1 MLISLTRT
9 GIPNQ
14 MLIFFGLVFAF
25 VSLHN
30 QFYQMREFLFFLLF
44 IGFSSQAQV
53 IGVPHCGYDFTSYLV
68 LNVHENGKTENIK
81 NLKITIVD
89 SSGTEVINKNNRW
102 SWVNSNKPLLFTPNY
117 KIDSNN
123 KKVAQNEMDGKW
135 FFPFAKDF
143 YLLSV
148 VTTFPADQF
157 QVKIEDIDQDE
168 NGGYFETQI
177 IPLYA
182 FNMYVLCSSENE
194 RQAQQFGPRTNRPV
208 EVILTKKNNH

>member
-1 MLISLTRT
+1 VLISLTRI

-44 IGFSSQAQV
+44 IGFYSQAQV
-53 IGVPHCGYDFTSYLV
+53 IGVPHCGFDFTSYLV
-68 LNVHENGKTENIK
+68 LNVHENSKTENIK
-81 NLKITIVD
+81 NLRITIVD

-123 KKVAQNEMDGKW
+123 KKVAQNGMDGKW

-157 QVKIEDIDQDE
+157 HVKIEDIDQDE

-182 FNMYVLCSSENE
+182 FNLYVLCSSENE

-208 EVILTKKNNH
+208 EVILIKKNNH

>member
-1 MLISLTRT
+1 MLISLTRM

-44 IGFSSQAQV
+44 IVFSSQAQV

-81 NLKITIVD
+81 NLRITIVD

-123 KKVAQNEMDGKW
+123 KKVAQNGMDGKW

>member
-1 MLISLTRT
+1 MLI
-9 GIPNQ
+9 I
-14 MLIFFGLVFAF
+14 FGLVFAL
-25 VSLHN
+25 VSLQN
-30 QFYQMREFLFFLLF
+30 QFYQMRVFLFFLLF

-68 LNVHENGKTENIK
+68 LNVHENGKSENIQ
-81 NLKITIVD
+81 NLRITIVD

-123 KKVAQNEMDGKW
+123 KKLAQNATDGKW
-135 FFPFAKDF
+135 FCPFAKDF
-143 YLLSV
+143 YLLSI
-148 VTTFPADQF
+148 VTAFPADQF
-157 QVKIEDIDQDE
+157 QVKIEDIDQEE

-208 EVILTKKNNH
+208 EVILNKKK